1 MGACGK
7 MFCLRRFGERLV
19 LLGTEEFWSNQH
31 LGQRR
36 RGKEKASLK
45 VQCHVLSLCA
55 DILELRDT
63 HNRQP
68 EVKPP

>member
-1 MGACGK
+1 MWK
-7 MFCLRRFGERLV
+7 DFCLRRFGVRLV
-19 LLGTEEFWSNQH
+19 LVGTEEFWSNKH

-36 RGKEKASLK
+36 RGKEKVSLK
-45 VQCHVLSLCA
+45 VQCHVLSLCV
-55 DILELRDT
+55 DISELRDT

>member
-1 MGACGK
+1 MGAYGK
-7 MFCLRRFGERLV
+7 IFAWGGLGRLV
-19 LLGTEEFWSNQH
+19 LVGTEEFWSSQH

-36 RGKEKASLK
+36 RGKDKASLK

-55 DILELRDT
+55 DISELRDT
-63 HNRQP
+63 QNRQP